1 MIVEGFDAP
10 PISRQNLIPMDKAEA
25 KLLPAQEEVLDK
37 LIKLVEA
44 AGPLSAQTDKYF
56 TNTSRIVADNGDT
69 EVTFAVFMRSRVVA
83 ALEPAIR
90 LARALVPGVKIKR
103 FAEEGEVVP
112 AERKLMEITGSM
124 EALSEVETLYLQK
137 IGFPCVCANNAYEM
151 CLAMPGSS
159 FMDMHAR
166 HGSGAEMNI
175 LASYGAMVGSRA
187 ARHKNRGVKGFVG
200 SSQDLTAPFF
210 GSKSGMGTMPHALVG
225 YTNGDVLESLK
236 LFEKSIPEAQTL
248 IALVDYTGEE
258 ISDSLRCAR
267 WFFDDKKLQEK
278 GKTFG
283 VRLDTHGGRFAE
295 GLDFEKSV
303 DAVGQWLDVSGE
315 YNIVETVLGGRAFQL
330 DPSNILVD
338 KVRRILFGKGV
349 SVASAIHVRQA
360 LDKAGFKDATIVGSS
375 GFDSQKCQIMG
386 AARAPL
392 DMVGT
397 GSFLPATL
405 TETYATA
412 DIIAYGGKKRVK
424 VGREFLFDQ

>member
-1 MIVEGFDAP
+1 MTKPD
-10 PISRQNLIPMDKAEA
+10 A
-25 KLLPAQEEVLDK
+25 KLLPAQEEVLAK
-37 LIKLVEA
+37 LLALVQA
-44 AGPLSAQTDKYF
+44 AGPLAAQTDKYF
-56 TNTSRIVADNGDT
+56 TNTSRIVAAQGDT
-69 EVTFAVFMRSRVVA
+69 EVTFAVFMRRRVVA
-83 ALEPAIR
+83 ALEPSIR
-90 LARALVPGVKIKR
+90 LARALVPGVRIKR

-112 AERKLMEITGSM
+112 SERKLMEITGSM
-124 EALSEVETLYLQK
+124 QALSEVETLLLQK
-137 IGFPCVCANNAYEM
+137 IGFPCVCANNAFEM

-175 LASYGAMVGSRA
+175 LAAYGAMVGSRA

-210 GSKSGMGTMPHALVG
+210 GAKSGMGTMPHALVG
-225 YTNGDVLESLK
+225 YTQGDVLEALK
-236 LFEKSIPEAQTL
+236 LFEASIPEASSL
-248 IALVDYTGEE
+248 VALVDYTGEE
-258 ISDSLRCAR
+258 ITDSLRCAK
-267 WFFDDKKLQEK
+267 WFYEEARLHEK
-278 GKTFG
+278 GKSFG

-295 GLDFEKSV
+295 GLDYERSV
-303 DAVGQWLDVSGE
+303 DVVGQWLDVSGE

-349 SVASAIHVRQA
+349 TVAAAIHTRLA
-360 LDKAGFKDATIVGSS
+360 LDKAGYKDAVIVGSS
-375 GFDSQKCQIMG
+375 GFDPQKCQIMG
-386 AARAPL
+386 AAKAPL

-412 DIIAYGGKKRVK
+412 DIISYGGARRVK
-424 VGREFLFDQ
+424 VGREFLFD

>member
-1 MIVEGFDAP
+1 MTKPD
-10 PISRQNLIPMDKAEA
+10 A
-25 KLLPAQEEVLDK
+25 KLLPTQEDVLAK
-37 LIKLVEA
+37 LITLVEA

-56 TNTSRIVADNGDT
+56 TNTSRIVAAHGDT
-69 EVTFAVFMRSRVVA
+69 EVTFAVFMRRRVVA

-103 FAEEGEVVP
+103 FAEEGDVVP
-112 AERKLMEITGSM
+112 SERKLMEISGSM
-124 EALSEVETLYLQK
+124 KALSEVETMLLQK
-137 IGFPCVCANNAYEM
+137 VGFPCVCANNAYEM

-175 LASYGAMVGSRA
+175 LAAYGAMVGSRA

-200 SSQDLTAPFF
+200 SSQDLTAAFF
-210 GSKSGMGTMPHALVG
+210 GAKSGMGTMPHALVG
-225 YTNGDVLESLK
+225 YTKGDVLEAVK
-236 LFEKSIPEAQTL
+236 LFEQNIPEAMSVV
-248 IALVDYTGEE
+248 ALVDYTGEE
-258 ISDSLRCAR
+258 ITDSLRCAK
-267 WFFDDKKLQEK
+267 WFYDEAKLQEK

-295 GLDFEKSV
+295 GLDYEKSV
-303 DAVGQWLDVSGE
+303 DVVGQWLGVSGE
-315 YNIVETVLGGRAFQL
+315 YNIVEQVLGGRAFQL

-349 SVASAIHVRQA
+349 SVASAIHVRQS
-360 LDKAGFKDATIVGSS
+360 LDRAGFKDAMIVGSS
-375 GFDSQKCQIMG
+375 GFDPQKCQIMG
-386 AARAPL
+386 AAKAPL
-392 DMVGT
+392 DVVGT

-412 DIIAYGGKKRVK
+412 DIISYGGVQRVK
-424 VGREFLFDQ
+424 VGREFLFE